1 MATLPDPGAL
11 FLKEMVEFIHGRPN
25 ITCAAIIENW
35 RDSKYEARLK
45 ELATKSD
52 ILLSELEDLD
62 RELLD
67 AIERLR
73 AKKRKQDR
81 KKSTTVSRMSE
92 LTDEG
97 KAELRNLIS
106 SRNLPSEK

>member
-1 MATLPDPGAL
+1 MIANT
-11 FLKEMVEFIHGRPN
+11 
-25 ITCAAIIENW
+25 
-35 RDSKYEARLK
+35 RLK
-45 ELATKSD
+45 ELAAKSD
-52 ILLSELEDLD
+52 ALLSELEDLD

-67 AIERLR
+67 AVERLR

-97 KAELRNLIS
+97 KAELRNLIA
-106 SRNLPSEK
+106 SRDLPSEK